1 MLDALR
7 WCLSIILMLDA
18 LESLNRA
25 RKVKS
30 QNSTRAIKLL
40 AYYLLLPGLIAN
52 QLLFQENKKR
62 LD

>member
-1 MLDALR
+1 MLDALT

-25 RKVKS
+25 REAKS
-30 QNSTRAIKLL
+30 QNSAIAIKLL